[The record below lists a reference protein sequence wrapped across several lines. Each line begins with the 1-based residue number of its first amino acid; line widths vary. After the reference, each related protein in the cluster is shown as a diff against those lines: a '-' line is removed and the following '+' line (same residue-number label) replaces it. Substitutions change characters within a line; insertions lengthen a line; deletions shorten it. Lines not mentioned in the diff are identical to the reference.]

1 MKFQSICLSYCSSI
15 DLIGAISVLQ
25 GYKRTTNLEDNM
37 RLNHGFRNPNAITI
51 LVKNVELTIH
61 LL

>member
-37 RLNHGFRNPNAITI
+37 WLNHEFRNPNAITI

>member
-1 MKFQSICLSYCSSI
+1 MEFQYICLSYCSSI

-25 GYKRTTNLEDNM
+25 GYKRTTNLGDKM
-37 RLNHGFRNPNAITI
+37 RLNHGFKNPNTIMI